1 MARVNEG
8 HIEVRVAGD
17 TQLSFLELGCF
28 AWLPMI
34 SEAIAIHEQTK
45 RKNADSVNME
55 ERPDVKIKF
64 KNLDAAALG
73 HSDFTI
79 RCLYRDW
86 DLYILYCK
94 LLLLR

>member
-8 HIEVRVAGD
+8 HIEVRIAGD

-34 SEAIAIHEQTK
+34 SEAMAIHEQTK
-45 RKNADSVNME
+45 RENADRDNME

-64 KNLDAAALG
+64 NNQDAAALG
-73 HSDFTI
+73 HNDFTI

-86 DLYILYCK
+86 DLYILNCK
-94 LLLLR
+94 LLLFR

>member
-1 MARVNEG
+1 MTRVNEG
-8 HIEVRVAGD
+8 HTEVRIAGN
-17 TQLSFLELGCF
+17 TQLSSLELGCF

-64 KNLDAAALG
+64 NN
-73 HSDFTI
+73 
-79 RCLYRDW
+79 
-86 DLYILYCK
+86 
-94 LLLLR
+94 